1 MARFDLLD
9 EYTSIV
15 QPGYGPRRS
24 DVSETAGRDYSA
36 SLLSLAG
43 LALGAVLMLSTLHGL
58 APNDPDPAIEVAD
71 FGRN

>member
-24 DVSETAGRDYSA
+24 DVSDTVGRNHSA
-36 SLLSLAG
+36 SLATLLV
-43 LALGAVLMLSTLHGL
+43 LALGAVLMLSSLHNL
-58 APNDPDPAIEVAD
+58 ASTDPDSGIEVAD
-71 FGRN
+71 IGGT

>member
-24 DVSETAGRDYSA
+24 DVSETTGRNYST
-36 SLLSLAG
+36 SLATLLV
-43 LALGAVLMLSTLHGL
+43 LALGAVLMLSSLHGL
-58 APNDPDPAIEVAD
+58 ATTDPDHGIEVAD
-71 FGRN
+71 QGRK

>member
-24 DVSETAGRDYSA
+24 DVSETVGREYSA
-36 SLLSLAG
+36 SLAALIV
-43 LALGAVLMLSTLHGL
+43 LALGAVLMLSALPGL
-58 APNDPDPAIEVAD
+58 APTDPDPAIEVAD
-71 FGRN
+71 IGKR

>member
-24 DVSETAGRDYSA
+24 DVSETAGREYSA
-36 SLLSLAG
+36 SLAALLV
-43 LALGAVLMLSTLHGL
+43 LALGAVLMLASLLGL
-58 APNDPDPAIEVAD
+58 VPTDPTPGIEVAD
-71 FGRN
+71 FGKK

>member
-24 DVSETAGRDYSA
+24 EVSETTGRNYSA
-36 SLLSLAG
+36 SLATLLV
-43 LALGAVLMLSTLHGL
+43 LALGAVLMLSSLHGFTST
-58 APNDPDPAIEVAD
+58 DPDHGIEVAD
-71 FGRN
+71 HERK

>member
-24 DVSETAGRDYSA
+24 DVSETAGRKYSA
-36 SLLSLAG
+36 SLAALLV
-43 LALGAVLMLSTLHGL
+43 LALGAVLMLASLHGL
-58 APNDPDPAIEVAD
+58 VPTAPTPGIEVAD
-71 FGRN
+71 FGKK